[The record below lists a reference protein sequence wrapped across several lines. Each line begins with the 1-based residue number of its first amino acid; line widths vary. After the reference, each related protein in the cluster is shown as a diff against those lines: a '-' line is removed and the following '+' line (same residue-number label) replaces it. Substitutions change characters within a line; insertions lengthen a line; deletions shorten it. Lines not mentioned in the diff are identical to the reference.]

1 MCTNVAEINI
11 KAPTRQ
17 EQAAEM
23 AATGNSWPFG
33 EGFDGVFEGFWIIFG
48 LFSRGNVAFRG
59 AFRLAKGPR
68 KGLGSLKVHSEL
80 QLEVG
85 AHRTARVMEGGTTWA

>member
-23 AATGNSWPFG
+23 AATGNSWSLGRVFRWF
-33 EGFDGVFEGFWIIFG
+33 FDG
-48 LFSRGNVAFRG
+48 FSMIFRG
-59 AFRLAKGPR
+59 FG
-68 KGLGSLKVHSEL
+68 
-80 QLEVG
+80 
-85 AHRTARVMEGGTTWA
+85 WF